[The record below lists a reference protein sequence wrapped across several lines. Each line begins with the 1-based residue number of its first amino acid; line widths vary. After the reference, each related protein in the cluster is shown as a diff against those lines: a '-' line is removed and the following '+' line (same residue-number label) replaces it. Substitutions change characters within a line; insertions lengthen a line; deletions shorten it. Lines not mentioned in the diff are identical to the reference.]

1 MVWFHWKLHT
11 KKEGNCSGQ
20 SRVRRILLTNNE
32 LTNKKNFINLQ
43 IKTINKDGGRSPH
56 LFAPAFCPFLS
67 HMQVRC
73 STGTRNCNITATC
86 WMRES
91 FFSRVIYYGPNRDA
105 SYNPCEIPLDC
116 IHPNP
121 GPVKN
126 PCVLCE
132 RAIAR
137 NHKFICC
144 GDCRLKFHIKCAGI
158 TVKKYLLMVSGN
170 KSWICHPCYL
180 KFM

>member
-1 MVWFHWKLHT
+1 MAAGHLI
-11 KKEGNCSGQ
+11 CSL
-20 SRVRRILLTNNE
+20 R
-32 LTNKKNFINLQ
+32 
-43 IKTINKDGGRSPH
+43 
-56 LFAPAFCPFLS
+56 LFVLFFLICK
-67 HMQVRC
+67 VRC

-132 RAIAR
+132 RAIIKLQETISLFAVEIVDSNFTLNVLELQSR
-137 NHKFICC
+137 NIC
-144 GDCRLKFHIKCAGI
+144 
-158 TVKKYLLMVSGN
+158 
-170 KSWICHPCYL
+170 SWFLATKVGSVNHVI
-180 KFM
+180 

>member
-1 MVWFHWKLHT
+1 M
-11 KKEGNCSGQ
+11 KKEGNCSGR
-20 SRVRRILLTNNE
+20 SRVRRILLKNNK
-32 LTNKKNFINLQ
+32 LRNKKNFINLQ
-43 IKTINKDGGRSPH
+43 IKTINKNGARSPH
-56 LFAPAFCPFLS
+56 LVTPAFCPFLLICK
-67 HMQVRC
+67 VRC
-73 STGTRNCNITATC
+73 SMGTRNCNITATC
-86 WMRES
+86 RMRES
-91 FFSRVIYYGPNRDA
+91 FFSRVIYYGPNQDTG
-105 SYNPCEIPLDC
+105 YNPCEIPLDR
-116 IHPNP
+116 IHLNP

-132 RAIAR
+132 RAIR

-170 KSWICHPCYL
+170 KSWTCQPCYL

>member
-1 MVWFHWKLHT
+1 MAAGHLI
-11 KKEGNCSGQ
+11 CSL
-20 SRVRRILLTNNE
+20 R
-32 LTNKKNFINLQ
+32 
-43 IKTINKDGGRSPH
+43 
-56 LFAPAFCPFLS
+56 LFVLFFLICK
-67 HMQVRC
+67 VRC

-86 WMRES
+86 WMRG

-132 RAIAR
+132 RAIR

-144 GDCRLKFHIKCAGI
+144 RDCRLKFHIKCAGI

-170 KSWICHPCYL
+170 KSWTCQPCYL
-180 KFM
+180 KFMKELPFHSTL